1 MADRVWD
8 SSVSGAV
15 FVHAIPK
22 IYVTGRINFDKGTYS
37 NMAIACT
44 GGFYGYESYLSL
56 YKVNSGSSFNYSS
69 GRKPL
74 GHYEQCKFGARGN
87 KSPIS
92 INIGNGQFSGSTSAQ
107 YYLLFECQQSYALVG
122 KNCDTWDSSQR
133 GVAEANFQSALAT
146 YPNGSG
152 SENFCGSI
160 FKMATFTI
168 EPGKVELLEFSRSKV
183 NGANK
188 FTGKVRYTR
197 NSATAYWGS
206 SSSNSDYRTATY
218 QNKIRIKIFYFKENI
233 DSNGN
238 ITIND
243 NASEAYSTTISNVTV
258 NQNSNATYS
267 FSFTVGNDKVPTRS
281 WCELCAYVTEQYA
294 DGSFLTLWDNET
306 HGGFTTNPGS
316 IALTASR
323 SGGTTIIARPK
334 YTARESGITYWAG
347 TPSSSAKSN
356 VSKVWVAAYANSN
369 PTAIAKGPFYID
381 NDTNYT
387 ITGVTATAAY
397 TIKAGV
403 VEDLDGVPTQHIA
416 SKTIAAESFNSG
428 TLSITTATKIGDG
441 SKVQAN
447 AKYTKGSP
455 NGATTTWGSTTTSGT
470 TDSNKS
476 KILLRLL
483 DSDGNKVGDD
493 KYISTSGGSNVE
505 WTGLASTEP
514 YVVYAYIIEQLEN
527 KNSLFASAAIE
538 AYAAPGYV
546 QIEGER
552 TENTLVL
559 TGTYF
564 GEAKFWAARNI
575 SVAQTSDLLNRVYVA
590 AVEKGTNYSYENT
603 PIVAKVS
610 NGGSYTFTVNR
621 YKTYKIY
628 ATCNE
633 NIGGANKKLLIAQ
646 AEIEADKKPIDP
658 TDLVDMYGWITGTTI
673 SMQPVFE
680 FGDIKEVNWSAKLG
694 RITVFGKSTPSE
706 STKVNFEL
714 LANSTTYNIIFHGL
728 HAATVNK
735 DPNMTDAE
743 GNAIEV
749 DTDIRK
755 LEYAATDI
763 SYDCMTYGCSISAF
777 KIGKNYFDGRLYQVK
792 GAMAESYHLMVEGD
806 EKSYSVYCRTRNGSS
821 IGDTNVGNVTISG
834 TDVYISGLE
843 PSTNYRVFVYL
854 NDCKDFH
861 DSPDANNYLDFTTE
875 AKAVAGA
882 FNARVTGK
890 TVTVVPYFIRWNNSD
905 YVNWTVTAHK
915 GAPDGPVAGTGSVTK
930 QANAS
935 TMPSAW
941 IGGLENGTKYY
952 LTFTATDDGNND
964 IPIENIEIITY
975 GVTLQVGTTYTRMVK
990 DNIIKYTE
998 GERAS
1003 AIAQDSS
1010 RGSAVKYI
1018 IATMDGDVIIDSTTV
1033 NCRRTNPNIF
1043 DTYPIYAL
1051 TPNTDYRFIAY
1062 IDGISAY
1069 STDPAEN
1076 NGEEVEIIN
1085 DTIVNDTFKTK
1096 YVASNLQVVTDATG
1110 TTISVTP
1117 TWIAS
1122 NSPNNTLTC
1131 QMGIF
1136 ADGVL
1141 LETKETTVSGTA
1153 IWFTGLQ
1160 RGKEHTIGYY
1170 GQDNEGNTVE
1180 NFITYADGYNGSTT
1194 ETTYKLFFENISKS
1208 TRSVQFD
1215 CHSNR
1220 GLPAGRVIQYE
1231 IVEDLAIR
1239 MDWTGSMNDF
1249 ATSKYILFRHNT
1261 PFSVRVRIEGMRD
1274 QDGNFDTVE
1283 EYIDKTNLFELA
1295 FSDYIPHIHILETK
1309 WQALADQLEYNI
1321 DPISGIPITFVPD
1334 KITIN
1339 PNRLGHGYTG
1349 SNYGTYYPKMVRYFN
1364 GLSGAREYHIEMCVT
1379 DGINEATASVD
1390 LWTLLQLVRIYS
1402 KTHETFLNAIPYIYT
1417 DKVDGEPK
1425 WYIAPAYVYSRGKFR
1440 DTNPER
1446 NEHHFYPED
1455 FA

>member
-1 MADRVWD
+1 MATWN
-8 SSVSGAV
+8 SSKTGALMVHACPRIYITGAV
-15 FVHAIPK
+15 DF
-22 IYVTGRINFDKGTYS
+22 GNGTYTS
-37 NMAIACT
+37 LNISCS
-44 GGFYGYESYLSL
+44 GGYYGYDSYVSL
-56 YKVNSGSSFNYSS
+56 YKGLPGKSTSV
-69 GRKPL
+69 RKQL
-74 GHYEQCKFGARGN
+74 GYYPQCTFGGPGN
-87 KSPIS
+87 KTPITKS
-92 INIGNGQFSGSTSAQ
+92 IGNGIFAGSTSEEF
-107 YYLLFECQQSYALVG
+107 YMLFECQQSTPIAG
-122 KNCDTWDSSQR
+122 KDCDSW
-133 GVAEANFQSALAT
+133 SASYRASTGLAGNYSGTVKT
-146 YPNGSG
+146 YPNGG
-152 SENFCGSI
+152 NEYFCGTI
-160 FKMATFTI
+160 FKMTTMTVT
-168 EPGKVELLEFSRSKV
+168 PGQLVLVSFNRTKE

-188 FTGKVRYTR
+188 ITGTVKYTR
-197 NSATAYWGS
+197 KDATAYWGS
-206 SSSNSDYRTATY
+206 SSSDASYRTATY
-218 QNKIRIKIFYFKENI
+218 KNKIRIKIFHYKERV
-233 DSNGN
+233 DSNGK
-238 ITIND
+238 ITID
-243 NASEAYSTTISNVTV
+243 KDASESYSTSISNVNV
-258 NQNSNATYS
+258 ANNSSGTYT
-267 FSFTVGNDKVPTRS
+267 FNFTLGNDKLPTRS
-281 WCELCAYVTEQYA
+281 WCELCVYVTEQYQ
-294 DGSFLTLWDNET
+294 DNTFSTLIDSGT
-306 HGGFTTNPGS
+306 HGGFATNPGK

-334 YTARESGITYWAG
+334 YTAGDTNVTFWGAAST
-347 TPSSSAKSN
+347 SAAKTN
-356 VSKVWVAAYANSN
+356 VGKVWLAAYANSN
-369 PTAIAKGPFYID
+369 PSVIAKGPFYVT
-381 NDTNYT
+381 NDANYNITN
-387 ITGVTATAAY
+387 VSATAAY
-397 TIKAGV
+397 TIKAAV
-403 VEDLDGVPTQHIA
+403 VEDIDLTPTLCMATA
-416 SKTIAAESFNSG
+416 SIAAESFNPG

-455 NGATTTWGSTTTSGT
+455 NGATAAWGSTTTSGT
-470 TDSNKS
+470 TDSNKN

-505 WTGLASTEP
+505 WTGLISTEP
-514 YVVYAYIIEQLEN
+514 YIAYAYLIEQLEN
-527 KNSLFASAAIE
+527 KNSLLASAAIE

-552 TENTLVL
+552 TENSLVL

-564 GEAKFWAARNI
+564 GEAKYWAARNI
-575 SVAQTSDLLNRVYVA
+575 SVAQSSDLLNRVYVA

-610 NGGSYTFTVNR
+610 NGGSYTFIVNR

-633 NIGGANKKLLIAQ
+633 NIGGPNKKLLIAQ

-680 FGDIKEVNWSAKLG
+680 FGDIKEVKWSAKLG
-694 RITVFGKSTPSE
+694 TITKFGTSTPSE
-706 STKVNFEL
+706 STIIRFEL

-1003 AIAQDSS
+1003 ATAQDAS

-1069 STDPAEN
+1069 STDPAES

-1085 DTIVNDTFKTK
+1085 DTIVSDTFKTK

-1141 LETKETTVSGTA
+1141 LQTKETTVSGTA

-1194 ETTYKLFFENISKS
+1194 ETTYKLFFENVSKS

-1283 EYIDKTNLFELA
+1283 EYTDKTNLFELA

-1334 KITIN
+1334 KITIS
-1339 PNRLGHGYTG
+1339 PNRPGHGYTG

-1417 DKVDGEPK
+1417 DKVDGEPN

-1446 NEHHFYPED
+1446 DERHFYPED

>member
-1 MADRVWD
+1 MAIWN
-8 SSVSGAV
+8 SSTSGV
-15 FVHAIPK
+15 LYVHAKPK
-22 IYVTGRINFDKGTYS
+22 IYITGVINFDAGTYTNLKAS
-37 NMAIACT
+37 SET
-44 GGFYGYESYLSL
+44 GFYGYDSYLSI
-56 YKVNSGSSFNYSS
+56 YKGKPGTNGSVRTELKYFPQYTFGTRENRSPVTVPIGSSTFNHSS
-69 GRKPL
+69 GA
-74 GHYEQCKFGARGN
+74 E
-87 KSPIS
+87 
-92 INIGNGQFSGSTSAQ
+92 
-107 YYLLFECQQSYALVG
+107 YYILFECQQSEALVG
-122 KNCDTWDSSQR
+122 EDCDTWN
-133 GVAEANFQSALAT
+133 ANTRLDKGLDGNFISTIKT
-146 YPNGSG
+146 YPNNS
-152 SENFCGSI
+152 SAYFCGSI
-160 FKMATFTI
+160 FKMTTFDINPGTLTI
-168 EPGKVELLEFSRSKV
+168 LDGYKREKV
-183 NGANK
+183 NGANR
-188 FTGKVRYTR
+188 FTGKVKYERK
-197 NSATAYWGS
+197 SAIKYYGAQSSGS
-206 SSSNSDYRTATY
+206 STATY
-218 QNKIRIKIFYFKENI
+218 ENKIRIKVLYFKQDT
-233 DSNGN
+233 DS
-238 ITIND
+238 
-243 NASEAYSTTISNVTV
+243 SLTTAHTVYISNVNV
-258 NQNSNATYS
+258 SNNSSGTYS
-267 FSFTVGNDKVPTRS
+267 FDFNIGNDKLPTKS
-281 WCELCAYVTEQYA
+281 WCEFWVYVTEKFGDSSYT
-294 DGSFLTLWDNET
+294 TLSDNFDCS
-306 HGGFTTNPGS
+306 GFTTKKGS

-323 SGGTTIIARPK
+323 SGKTTIIAKPK
-334 YTARESGITYWAG
+334 YTPGESGVTFWGAI
-347 TPSSSAKSN
+347 SANTAKNSTN
-356 VSKVWVAAYANSN
+356 SSKVWLAIYANSN
-369 PTAIAKGPFYID
+369 LTTPIQQVYVSKDATSYSFTNNIA
-381 NDTNYT
+381 
-387 ITGVTATAAY
+387 ATTAY
-397 TIKAGV
+397 TIKAAV
-403 VEDLDGVPTQHIA
+403 VEDIDGTPTLSSA
-416 SKTIAAESFNSG
+416 VATIAAESFNAG
-428 TLSITTATKIGDG
+428 TLTITTATKVGDG

-455 NGATTTWGSTTTSGT
+455 NGATAVWGSTSTSGT
-470 TDSNKS
+470 TDSNKN
-476 KILLRLL
+476 KILLRIM
-483 DSDGNKVGDD
+483 DFSGTKVGDD
-493 KYISTSGGSNVE
+493 KYISASGGSNVE
-505 WTGLASTEP
+505 WAGLISTEP
-514 YVVYAYIIEQLEN
+514 YTIYAYAIEQLEN
-527 KNSLFASAAIE
+527 KNSLLASADVE

-564 GEAKFWAARNI
+564 GEAKFWAAKNI
-575 SVAQTSDLLNRVYVA
+575 ATAQASDLLNKVYVS

-706 STKVNFEL
+706 STKVRFEL

-777 KIGKNYFDGRLYQVK
+777 KIGKNYFDGRLSQVK

-821 IGDTNVGNVTISG
+821 IGNTNVGNVTISG

-854 NDCKDFH
+854 NDCKDKEPNG
-861 DSPDANNYLDFTTE
+861 DPDANNYLDFTTE

-1003 AIAQDSS
+1003 ATAQDAS

-1069 STDPAEN
+1069 STDPAES

-1085 DTIVNDTFKTK
+1085 DTIVSDTFKTK

-1141 LETKETTVSGTA
+1141 LQTKETTVSGTA

-1194 ETTYKLFFENISKS
+1194 ETTYKLFFENVSKS

-1231 IVEDLAIR
+1231 IIEDLAIR

-1261 PFSVRVRIEGMRD
+1261 PFSVRVRIEDMRD

-1283 EYIDKTNLFELA
+1283 EYTDKTNLFELA

-1334 KITIN
+1334 KITIS
-1339 PNRLGHGYTG
+1339 PNRPGHGYTG

-1417 DKVDGEPK
+1417 DKVDGEPN

-1446 NEHHFYPED
+1446 DERHFYPED